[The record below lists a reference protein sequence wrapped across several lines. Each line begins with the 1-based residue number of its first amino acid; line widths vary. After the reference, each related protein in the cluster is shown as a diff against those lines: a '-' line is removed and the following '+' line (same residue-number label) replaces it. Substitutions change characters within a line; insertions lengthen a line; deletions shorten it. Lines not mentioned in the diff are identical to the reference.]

1 MNSKNK
7 ELIEIESKI
16 TKYIEDMDASLCEP
30 VRAYIIFQDEESY

>member
-16 TKYIEDMDASLCEP
+16 TKYIENHDEDLSEP
-30 VRAYIIFQDEESY
+30 VRAYIIF